1 MPVAWAASP
10 PPSAGS
16 ALAVLLLCNRP
27 RRHANTW
34 PWAWRR
40 RLLSVGV
47 RGRPGL
53 SAGDRQDQA
62 DVTQITL
69 GCRSDAAPAAVA
81 LPTSPASP
89 TTRPSCPGRTSSVH
103 SANTLT
109 THAGTASH
117 AWPLPWQSMPPTE
130 ERPIA
135 ITALRCRI
143 GPFIRSR
150 RRLWRRRPG
159 VSAGLG
165 LLGEA
170 RPAHA
175 GPHPQDTQI
184 KTDHTSRSPVLRPAV
199 NLAPD
204 CPARGHRVKGALRA
218 SPKAIGYRRPL
229 TRRPLTRITAPA
241 RMTDR
246 TRTNKHGPGRGS

>member
-47 RGRPGL
+47 RGRPGV

-103 SANTLT
+103 SADILT
-109 THAGTASH
+109 PHAGTASH
-117 AWPLPWQSMPPTE
+117 AWPMPWQSMPPTE

-143 GPFIRSR
+143 SPFIGSR
-150 RRLWRRRPG
+150 RRLRRRGPA
-159 VSAGLG
+159 SAPRALPW
-165 LLGEA
+165 EA
-170 RPAHA
+170 RPGARRATSRAADPLGSPGRAARVLHEA
-175 GPHPQDTQI
+175 VFLGASLSR
-184 KTDHTSRSPVLRPAV
+184 SRSPRLGHSLRLRRMRSA
-199 NLAPD
+199 APN
-204 CPARGHRVKGALRA
+204 PRPGGHSHTSWHLRG
-218 SPKAIGYRRPL
+218 RRG
-229 TRRPLTRITAPA
+229 
-241 RMTDR
+241 
-246 TRTNKHGPGRGS
+246 K